1 MDRGRVTMDR
11 ARVTTDRGRP
21 TMDHAQASSE
31 RRLLHLIE
39 PGVPIVEVR
48 VTALHSTLYATAF
61 AFLLFFLS
69 FANLASTPS
78 TVRKRSSLPSCEWR
92 ATRDAYL
99 TFSRRKS

>member
-1 MDRGRVTMDR
+1 
-11 ARVTTDRGRP
+11 
-21 TMDHAQASSE
+21 MDHAQASSE

-48 VTALHSTLYATAF
+48 VTALHST
-61 AFLLFFLS
+61 LS